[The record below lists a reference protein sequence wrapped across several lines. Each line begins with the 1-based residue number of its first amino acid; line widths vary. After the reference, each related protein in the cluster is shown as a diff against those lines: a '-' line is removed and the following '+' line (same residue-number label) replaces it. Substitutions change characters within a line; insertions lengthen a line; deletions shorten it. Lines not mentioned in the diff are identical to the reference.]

1 MDEKERAEKD
11 IKKLEAIIKEFKS
24 YKFNRYNEVLEWA
37 VNYFNDSK
45 HFFDKGDYFSAFGAA
60 NYAYGIID
68 GLLILEKKK
77 GDEC

>member
-11 IKKLEAIIKEFKS
+11 IKKLEAIIHEFKS
-24 YKFNRYNEVLEWA
+24 YKFKKYDEVLEWA
-37 VNYFNDSK
+37 VNYFHDSK